1 MNNFFINPFL
11 ILAVVV
17 LVAISVIVAIGYVK
31 APPDRAF
38 IISGLTREPK
48 IIVGGSALVLAVAG
62 LSLLLMDLVVV
73 RWILA
78 VGAAVLL
85 VVTEERKIGFS
96 KKILKKFRRK

>member
-1 MNNFFINPFL
+1 
-11 ILAVVV
+11 
-17 LVAISVIVAIGYVK
+17 
-31 APPDRAF
+31 
-38 IISGLTREPK
+38 
-48 IIVGGSALVLAVAG
+48 
-62 LSLLLMDLVVV
+62 MDLVVV